1 MPILSLCQWLDST
14 AWSVALRESTWV
26 YPIIESIHVLSLC
39 LFLGFAVILDL
50 RLVGIALQ
58 RTRVSEISQRLMP
71 WTVAGFVV
79 MVVSGALLFYS
90 SPVRF
95 YGNVFFRVKA
105 AMLIL
110 AGLNAWVFHLT
121 IYRRL
126 EAWDEAVVTPVAARV
141 AGSVS
146 LALWAVI
153 VVAGRM
159 IAYNWFD

>member
-1 MPILSLCQWLDST
+1 MAILSLCQWLDST

>member
-71 WTVAGFVV
+71 WTVAGFIV
-79 MVVSGALLFYS
+79 MVVSGTLLFYS
-90 SPVRF
+90 APVRF

>member
-1 MPILSLCQWLDST
+1 MFILQLCQWLNAT
-14 AWSVALRESTWV
+14 EWSVALRESTWV

-39 LFLGFAVILDL
+39 LFLGFAVVLDL
-50 RLVGIALQ
+50 RLIGVAM
-58 RTRVSEISQRLMP
+58 RKTRVSEIAERLMP
-71 WTVAGFVV
+71 WTVTGFII
-79 MVVSGALLFYS
+79 MVISGALLFYS
-90 SPVRF
+90 APVRF

-105 AMLIL
+105 VMLLL
-110 AGLNAWVFHLT
+110 AGLNAWIFHATVF
-121 IYRRL
+121 RRL
-126 EAWDEAVVTPVAARV
+126 PTWDDAAITPTAARL

>member
-1 MPILSLCQWLDST
+1 MAILSLCQWLDST

-26 YPIIESIHVLSLC
+26 YPVIESIHVLSLC

-71 WTVAGFVV
+71 WTVAGFIV
-79 MVVSGALLFYS
+79 MVVSGTLLFYS

-126 EAWDEAVVTPVAARV
+126 EAWDEAVVTPFAARV

>member
-1 MPILSLCQWLDST
+1 MAILSLCQWLDST

-58 RTRVSEISQRLMP
+58 RTRVSEISQQLMP